1 MSKSPFASP
10 AASKKQIVM
19 KKFRIQQTGIDP
31 KTGKNRPDE
40 VEVEGVDAFAALG
53 KHRGRGVN
61 GLGKGWQLT
70 RQPDGWIVAVNRSQK
85 VLEGGYHRMKEV
97 DWTRNGDQS
106 I

>member
-1 MSKSPFASP
+1 
-10 AASKKQIVM
+10 M
-19 KKFRIQQTGIDP
+19 KTYRIEQSAIHP
-31 KTGKNRPDE
+31 KTGAKRPTE
-40 VEVEGVDAFAALG
+40 VEVVAVDAFAALG

-70 RQPDGWIVAVNRSQK
+70 RQRDGWIVAVNRSQK

-97 DWTRNGDQS
+97 DWTRKGDQT